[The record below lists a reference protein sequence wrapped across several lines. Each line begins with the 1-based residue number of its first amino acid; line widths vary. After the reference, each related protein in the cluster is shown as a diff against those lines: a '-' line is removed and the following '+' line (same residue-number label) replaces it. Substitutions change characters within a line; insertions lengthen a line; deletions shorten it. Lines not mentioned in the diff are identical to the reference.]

1 MRKTLEDIKRIG
13 HCSPEGFC
21 HAFALSRKD
30 PYLERSRWFRGLHNN
45 LITFIQAALQPLL
58 PSPYFALTG
67 ELIWMEGS
75 ERYVDPDVDVL
86 RRGLCGRR
94 EDVERG
100 KEGGVAT
107 LVAEA
112 EEEPVIV
119 AVPQSPDEERTEP
132 YLEIYARREGEDRL
146 VTSIE
151 VLSLTNK
158 TLGSEGRQKYLEKQQ
173 EILSGQVNLVEI
185 DLLRGGAHASAVP
198 LWLAREKAG
207 PFDYHVS
214 VRRFDRPGEFLVY
227 PIPLQRRLPTIR
239 IPLLPGDP
247 SIPISLQAVFQR
259 ASSRPH
265 AAQYDIGTTQIDP
278 PLTPAQATWASQVL
292 TPATAAK
299 PNS

>member
-1 MRKTLEDIKRIG
+1 MP
-13 HCSPEGFC
+13 SPFPGM
-21 HAFALSRKD
+21 D
-30 PYLERSRWFRGLHNN
+30 PHLERSRWFRGLHNN
-45 LITFIQAALQPLL
+45 LITFIQEALQPLL

-86 RRGLCGRR
+86 RRLPSGPR
-94 EDVERG
+94 EAVESG
-100 KEGGVAT
+100 EEGGVAT

-119 AVPQSPDEERTEP
+119 AVPQPPDEERTEP

-158 TLGSEGRQKYLEKQQ
+158 TLGSAGRQKYLEKQQ

-185 DLLRGGAHASAVP
+185 DLLRGGANASAVP

-259 ASSRPH
+259 A
-265 AAQYDIGTTQIDP
+265 YDAGPYHRAVRYREDQIDP
-278 PLTPAQATWASQVL
+278 PLTPAQATWVSQVL
-292 TPATAAK
+292 VPATASK
-299 PNS
+299 PNL